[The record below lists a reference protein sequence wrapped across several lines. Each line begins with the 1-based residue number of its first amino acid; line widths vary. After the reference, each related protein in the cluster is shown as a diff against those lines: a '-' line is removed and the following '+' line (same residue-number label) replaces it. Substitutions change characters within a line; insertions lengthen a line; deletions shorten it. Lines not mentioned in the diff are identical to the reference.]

1 MKKDDANDRF
11 GIPDER
17 IIQVIRSHRGIWRDG
32 CYVPTRSEVANAPA
46 DRLWGWLLGW
56 WHESPSEL
64 IPTDEQVAEAVALL
78 RARPDADSPEIQ
90 RIIEQ
95 APLPDEDG

>member
-1 MKKDDANDRF
+1 MTNDPSDRF
-11 GIPDER
+11 GIPDQR
-17 IIQVIRSHRGIWRDG
+17 IIEVIRSHSGIWRDG
-32 CYVPTRSEVANAPA
+32 CYVPTRSEVSTAPA
-46 DRLWGWLLGW
+46 DRLRGWLLGW

-64 IPTDEQVAEAVALL
+64 IPTDKQVAEAVALL

-90 RIIEQ
+90 RIIAR